1 MKIRKAHHVVFA
13 WYGILAVFLFYSML
27 NKNEPVSPSLDF
39 LYFSLPMMAVPVFI
53 AITGVIDRIR
63 QKQWLYTLIHVVLVA
78 VIIGILKQIAS

>member
-13 WYGILAVFLFYSML
+13 WYGILA
-27 NKNEPVSPSLDF
+27 
-39 LYFSLPMMAVPVFI
+39 VFI